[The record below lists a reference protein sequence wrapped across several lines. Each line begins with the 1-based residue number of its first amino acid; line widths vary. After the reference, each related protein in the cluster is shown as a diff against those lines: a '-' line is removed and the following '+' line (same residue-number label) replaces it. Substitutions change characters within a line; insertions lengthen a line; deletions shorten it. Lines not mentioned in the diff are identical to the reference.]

1 MKFGRLEDISK
12 VNFDLPIEHYANRFV
27 NEDEGFNFYYGA
39 PLWGD
44 KSFVGKLYPPKT
56 KASDYL
62 YYYSRQ
68 FTSIELNSSYY
79 RIPSVEQVTK
89 WAALTPADFKFCPK
103 LPQIFSQRNDL
114 GIDHAMQGVFFE
126 MLYAFEQRL
135 GPVFLQ
141 LPPSF
146 SVEKRGALIRYL
158 SQWPK
163 DVKLAVEFRHVSW
176 FEEGNFEAISKELAD
191 MGICLVITDTA
202 GVREVLHS
210 RVINDVAFVR
220 FTGNALHPT
229 DFSRIDQW
237 AAKLQLWIEK
247 GLKDIYFFIHQPEE
261 VLCADIAID
270 LITKLNKNLSA
281 NLPMPSFR
289 ENEGEQGNLF

>member
-1 MKFGRLEDISK
+1 MKFGHLEDISN
-12 VNFDLPIEHYANRFV
+12 VNFDLPAEHHANRFV
-27 NEDEGFNFYYGA
+27 NKGEGFNFYYGA

-89 WAALTPADFKFCPK
+89 WAALTPIDFKFCPK

-163 DVKLAVEFRHVSW
+163 DAKLAVEFRHTSW
-176 FEEGNFEAISKELAD
+176 FEEENFEAISKELND

-210 RVINDVAFVR
+210 RVINDMVFVR
-220 FTGNALHPT
+220 FTGNSLHPT

-237 AAKLQLWIEK
+237 VARLQLWIEK
-247 GLKDIYFFIHQPEE
+247 GLKDIYFFAHQPEE
-261 VLCADIAID
+261 ILCANIAID
-270 LITKLNKNLSA
+270 LITKLNKNLFI

>member
-1 MKFGRLEDISK
+1 MKFGRLEDISN
-12 VNFDLPIEHYANRFV
+12 VNFDLPIDHNANRFV
-27 NEDEGFNFYYGA
+27 NEGEGFNFYYGA

-158 SQWPK
+158 SQWPQ
-163 DVKLAVEFRHVSW
+163 DVKLAVEFRHASW
-176 FEEGNFEAISKELAD
+176 FEEENFEAISKELND
-191 MGICLVITDTA
+191 LGICLVITDTA

-210 RVINDVAFVR
+210 RVINDMAFVR
-220 FTGNALHPT
+220 FTGNSLHPT
-229 DFSRIDQW
+229 DYSRIDQW
-237 AAKLQLWIEK
+237 VARLKLWIEK
-247 GLKDIYFFIHQPEE
+247 GLKDIYFFAHQPEE
-261 VLCADIAID
+261 ILCADIAID
-270 LITKLNKNLSA
+270 LITKLNKNLSI